1 MNDDF
6 KKQLKWWAIL
16 DWLLILLALLMPIGV
31 LAFLHFVIEG
41 GTI

>member
-6 KKQLKWWAIL
+6 KKQLKWWAIR

>member
-6 KKQLKWWAIL
+6 KKQLRWWAIR
-16 DWLLILLALLMPIGV
+16 DWLLVALALLMPIGV